1 MKKKTNNSKLRNRN
15 ESERQG
21 LEERNKKKRK
31 KKKNMRLQPRSR
43 GRGSTEDRIPF
54 VNVICIPLFAQADS
68 TFHTDP
74 SIMAASFLADSEPF
88 YLLLLFIGAFP
99 GP

>member
-15 ESERQG
+15 ESERKG
-21 LEERNKKKRK
+21 LEERNKKKR